1 MDQIRSHRFFSY
13 YQYSDN
19 IQLLKNSSD
28 VTPSISSTAPDNG
41 KVSLSW
47 SVPKGGHPI
56 TSYKIYV
63 YNSNNEIEN
72 TIPIQDI
79 QTTSYTI
86 QGLSNNVN
94 YRFKVASVIRGE
106 KELSSE
112 EKSSTPFIQATAPS
126 APQITSAKAGNTEVS
141 LEWSEPLNGGSPI
154 TSYKIYVYDSSG
166 QELTN
171 KNVSGITTLS
181 TSVSGLDNGTT
192 YTFKVSAFN
201 EIDESEKSLEVS
213 SMPFSAP
220 SAPTITSAES
230 GNASVLL
237 RWSAPSDNGGYPIT
251 SYNVYVYSSTGSLL
265 DTIQIS
271 DIQTT
276 STTVSGLT
284 NGTTYKFKVSAVN
297 QIGQTYSNEVSSMPA
312 TVPSAPTITSNN
324 AGNTSVS
331 LQWSDPSNN
340 GSTITSYKI
349 YVYSSTDVSLNTITG
364 IATRSSSV
372 TGLTNGTTYKF
383 RVSALNAKG
392 ESLRSTSVSSTPVAP
407 ATSPSAPT
415 ITSATSGIYSASLAW
430 SAPSDGGSAIT
441 SYKLYVYLDGV
452 QLSSKTV
459 SGITTT
465 SYTLQNL
472 LYNAGNYTFKV
483 SAVNGV
489 GEGSLSSASS
499 NVRPTAIS
507 NGVSRSL
514 NTDSTPTFSYLKD
527 SNNNDIIFTK
537 SSGKGWVANVYMS
550 NLFGHPMYSTTKNRI
565 IFKVEGLGFN
575 GDKVVYLV
583 YDRNIASTT
592 NRYLY
597 IKKDDLGQAQI
608 STISPSNT
616 NIEHL
621 SIEYTSTDSLSLFL
635 FNKNHTVLSQT
646 IANASVL
653 TQDYWH
659 RAIYNVKVSV
669 AIQYTSPTEN
679 DIFYNS
685 LSYIK

>member
-19 IQLLKNSSD
+19 IQLLKNSSHLK
-28 VTPSISSTAPDNG
+28 PSISSTTPENG

-47 SVPKGGHPI
+47 SVSKGGHPI

-63 YNSNNEIEN
+63 YNSNNEIED

-94 YRFKVASVIRGE
+94 YRFKVVSVIHGE

-112 EKSSTPFIQATAPS
+112 EVFSTPSIQATAPS
-126 APQITSAKAGNTEVS
+126 APQIFSAMAGNKEVT
-141 LEWSEPLNGGSPI
+141 LEWSAPSDNGGSLI
-154 TSYKIYVYDSSG
+154 TSYKIYVYDSNG

-171 KNVSGITTLS
+171 KNVSGIATLS
-181 TSVSGLDNGTT
+181 TTVSGLDNGTT

-201 EIDESEKSLEVS
+201 ETNESEKSQPVS
-213 SMPFSAP
+213 YTPFSAP

-230 GNASVLL
+230 GNVSVLL

-265 DTIQIS
+265 NTIQITN
-271 DIQTT
+271 IQTT

-297 QIGQTYSNEVSSMPA
+297 QIDQTYSNEVSSTPA
-312 TVPSAPTITSNN
+312 TRPSAPQITSAAPGN
-324 AGNTSVS
+324 ASVL

-340 GSTITSYKI
+340 GGSTITSYKI

-364 IATRSSSV
+364 IATRSRSV
-372 TGLTNGTTYKF
+372 TGLTNETTYKF
-383 RVSALNAKG
+383 KVSAVNSKG
-392 ESLRSTSVSSTPVAP
+392 ESLQSDSVSSMPGV
-407 ATSPSAPT
+407 SPSAPT
-415 ITSATSGIYSASLAW
+415 ITSATAGIYSASLAW
-430 SAPSDGGSAIT
+430 SAPSNVGSSAIS

-452 QLSSKTV
+452 QLLSKTV
-459 SGITTT
+459 SGITNT

-483 SAVNGV
+483 SAINGA

-499 NVRPTAIS
+499 NVQPTAIS

-514 NTDSTPTFSYLKD
+514 NTDLTPTFSYLKD